1 MNSIEKQ
8 NLINRESLSEEHFF
22 QSLVQEAHLLKLLSD
37 AQLEN
42 IQIQSIKLLAKQT
55 ERYNSGDS
63 SSVRVEVAQSIL
75 QSVLYS
81 IGIYLKSLPDTD
93 MSLSEIKQ
101 TPLEELYKKGRKL
114 IDKKINI
121 AKHLLHLVQ
130 HERIEID
137 NLAYNDTVENGLS
150 GFFSS
155 YDPDFAAHDTPCS
168 IDYPLNI
175 DKMELVGIEYIF
187 EYLQKIYWENK
198 FCKKFSQDNI
208 SCVLRGYDEN
218 YPDLLVNIFRIVFT
232 NALGRLLLGK
242 SVGGL
247 KIDSIDR
254 KNLQEKFEYLPQD
267 QLYKVL
273 ETASIE
279 LCKKFDLTNDFFQQ
293 YISQTIRDICE
304 RLKNA
309 LENKQLEPIFVSSK
323 EKLIKPVIHFMDGD
337 KAEDELFRKLA
348 NEIRECR
355 FVTDKISIIQKDI
368 HSISDLVDIL
378 EADCLFDN
386 EFAELFRVLGDN
398 ELAMLFNL
406 LPINKV
412 DSNLAESEKEWH
424 VKLDAYLS
432 GIEANRKNNIVELAD
447 KIEMI

>member
-1 MNSIEKQ
+1 MSSIEKQ
-8 NLINRESLSEEHFF
+8 QLIKRESLSEEHYF
-22 QSLVQEAHLLKLLSD
+22 QSFIQEAHLLKLLSD
-37 AQLEN
+37 PEIEN
-42 IQIQSIKLLAKQT
+42 IQIQSVKLLARQI
-55 ERYNSGDS
+55 ERYSSGDS
-63 SSVRVEVAQSIL
+63 SSVRVEIAQSIL
-75 QSVLYS
+75 QSTLYS
-81 IGIYLKSLPDTD
+81 IGIYLKSLTDTD
-93 MSLSEIKQ
+93 MSLSEIRQ

-114 IDKKINI
+114 IEKKTNI
-121 AKHLLHLVQ
+121 AKHLLHIVQ
-130 HERIEID
+130 HERIETD

-150 GFFSS
+150 EFFSS

-198 FCKKFSQDNI
+198 FCKEFSEDAI
-208 SCVLRGYDEN
+208 SCVLRGYDEK
-218 YPDLLVNIFRIVFT
+218 YTDLLVNIFRIVFT
-232 NALGRLLLGK
+232 NALGHTLLGK
-242 SVGGL
+242 SAGGL

-254 KNLQEKFEYLPQD
+254 KSLQEKLEYLSQD
-267 QLYKVL
+267 QLCKVL
-273 ETASIE
+273 ETASIK
-279 LCKKFDLTNDFFQQ
+279 LCKQLDFTNDFFQQ
-293 YISQTIRDICE
+293 YIYKTIRDICE

-309 LENKQLEPIFVSSK
+309 LENEQLESIFVSSK
-323 EKLIKPVIHFMDGD
+323 EKLIKPIIHFMDGD
-337 KAEDELFRKLA
+337 KTEDELFRKLA

-355 FVTDKISIIQKDI
+355 FVTDKLSIIQKDI

-386 EFAELFRVLGDN
+386 EFAELFQVLGDN

-424 VKLDAYLS
+424 MKLDDYLI
-432 GIEANRKNNIVELAD
+432 GIEPNRKNNIVELAD
-447 KIEMI
+447 KIEML